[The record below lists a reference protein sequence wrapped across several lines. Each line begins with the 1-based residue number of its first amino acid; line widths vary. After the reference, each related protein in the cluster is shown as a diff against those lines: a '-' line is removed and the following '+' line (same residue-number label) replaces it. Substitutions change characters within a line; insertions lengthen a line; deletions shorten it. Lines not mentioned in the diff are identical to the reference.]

1 MSNRRTLTPYGW
13 PEEQGLYDPQFEHDS
28 CGVGFVVNIKGR
40 KSHEIVRQAL
50 TVLVNLS
57 HRGACGCEANTGDG
71 AGILMQ
77 VPHEFFKKVCAKE
90 KIALPSYGEYGVGM
104 VYLPPDASERYKCE
118 KLFEEII
125 ENEGHRLLG
134 WRTVPTFN
142 TSLGETAR
150 ASEPI
155 VRQVFIARDA
165 KIKDDMAFER
175 KLYVVRKLAERGIR
189 YAGIKGG
196 NRFYISS
203 LSYKT
208 VIYKGMLMPEQVDPF
223 FPDLARSGGRI
234 RAGAGALALQHQH
247 VPELGARAPVPL
259 RCAQR

>member
-1 MSNRRTLTPYGW
+1 MDAMRSKVGTTTPYGW
-13 PEEQGLYDPQFEHDS
+13 PEKQGLYDPQFEHDS
-28 CGVGFVVNIKGR
+28 CGVGFVASIKGQP
-40 KSHEIVRQAL
+40 SHDVVRQAL
-50 TVLVNLS
+50 TVLMNLR

-77 VPHEFFKKVCAKE
+77 TPHEFLKKACARE
-90 KIALPSYGEYGVGM
+90 KIALPSRGEYGVGM
-104 VYLPPDASERYKCE
+104 IYLPPDKSERYKCE
-118 KLFEEII
+118 KLFEEIV

-134 WRTVPTFN
+134 WRTVPTCN
-142 TSLGETAR
+142 TSLGNSAR

-155 VRQVFIARDA
+155 VRQVFIGRDA

-175 KLYVVRKLAERGIR
+175 KLYVVRRLAERGIR

-208 VIYKGMLMPEQVDPF
+208 CVFY
-223 FPDLARSGGRI
+223 
-234 RAGAGALALQHQH
+234 
-247 VPELGARAPVPL
+247 PL
-259 RCAQR
+259 CGPCP